1 MAFCPHVSTV
11 NLQPPSASTQVHKEE
26 CTLCFDSQDL
36 SPGIDVCL
44 TCFNASCPGPE
55 RNHSQIHYQKTNHPL
70 VLNIRRLIKDKPK
83 RPDENE
89 EPPQKISKLAIVPES
104 EEEKYEFL
112 TKVKC
117 HTCDGVEVD
126 KTLDNLPFV
135 IDSIMLS
142 ISANRQSEIKAWEE
156 EITACEHTQ
165 NLVQEPPKALESQN
179 FAHCKDCDLKENLW
193 LCLVCGNIGCGRQ
206 QYGGIS
212 GNGHGLAHF
221 ESTNHQISCK
231 LGTITPE
238 GTADIYC
245 YVCNDMKLDNEVVK
259 HLANFGIN
267 IESQQKTEKS
277 ITELQLE
284 QNLKFDF
291 SMVTEDGKELEPLSG
306 PGYTGIKNLGNSC
319 YMASVLQSVFS
330 LANFQERYFPTAYEH
345 YLQCTQEPANCI
357 QCQLSKIADGLL
369 SGRYSNSNEKL
380 GSEDDKREDNGIK
393 PAMFKTLI
401 GKGHEEFSTMRQ
413 QDAFEFLQYLI
424 TTIERKEHNNPKNDP
439 TRSFKFS
446 IQQRLQC
453 LECKGVRYKNNT
465 ESYISVPVPAKRI
478 AGIEENAEDRY
489 EPVTIEECL
498 DSYTADSIIEY
509 FCPACNKKASAIT
522 NTKFLSFPE
531 ILIIHARRFELVN
544 WVPRKISVPILF
556 KKDTLTFDKYL
567 AKGRQ
572 ENETLLPEESSTGNQ
587 EPSINESDLNQL
599 LLMGFPEIRC
609 KKALIVTGN
618 NGADVAMNWLF
629 EHMDDPDID
638 IPMTINNN
646 SGKRAVEWLFSHN
659 DDDDISTENSTMQ
672 QSPNSNDTYG
682 DSSLPATY
690 KLHSVISHKGTSVH
704 CGHYVAHVRKSDQW
718 VLFNDNKVVAAPN
731 PPIEDS
737 YIYVLERILVID

>member
-330 LANFQERYFPTAYEH
+330 LANFQE
-345 YLQCTQEPANCI
+345 
-357 QCQLSKIADGLL
+357 

-478 AGIEENAEDRY
+478 AGTEENAEDRY

-509 FCPACNKKASAIT
+509 FCPACDKKASAIT

-531 ILIIHARRFELVN
+531 ILIIHAR
-544 WVPRKISVPILF
+544 VPILF

-646 SGKRAVEWLFSHN
+646 SGK
-659 DDDDISTENSTMQ
+659 NSTMQ

-737 YIYVLERILVID
+737 YIYVLERILIID